1 MDFVIVGT
9 YDHYAWYETRLI
21 LMLAGLVL
29 SLYQLLA
36 RRESRYLVIFLSSGL
51 MMGLMEYVLQAGG
64 LRGDDYSFSLFGK
77 ELPGSLG
84 PLLQGILEGGIC
96 GLMALWFADLRSS
109 RAAMREWLTWGGV
122 ALLVAGMSI
131 LTGLLTGNQPASS
144 VRPIFAPPP
153 ILIITTII
161 FFSLVV
167 AWRKDALAGLANYY
181 AGLLV
186 FAILSLEPLY
196 LLGASYIGILDGEGT
211 ARAGSM
217 WQVSMRALSYI
228 YESAGGRL
236 HYFMIP
242 FAFGL
247 VSVRQ
252 RSTEEAARLSYQHL
266 QSLTERGWR
275 KKSKPFQRQ
284 SD

>member
-9 YDHYAWYETRLI
+9 YDHAAWYETRLI
-21 LMLAGLVL
+21 LMLAGLAL

-36 RRESRYLVIFLSSGL
+36 RRESRYLIIFLSSGL
-51 MMGLMEYVLQAGG
+51 MMGIMEYVLQAGG
-64 LRGDDYSFSLFGK
+64 LRGVDYSFSLFGQRI
-77 ELPGSLG
+77 PASFG
-84 PLLQGILEGGIC
+84 PLLQGFLEGGIC
-96 GLMALWFADLRSS
+96 GLLALWFADLRSS
-109 RAAMREWLTWGGV
+109 RAAKREWLMWGGV
-122 ALLVAGMSI
+122 ILLVTGLSV
-131 LTGLLTGNQPASS
+131 LTGRLTGSQPPSS
-144 VRPIFAPPP
+144 IRPMFAPPP

-167 AWRKDALAGLANYY
+167 AWRKDALAALANYY

-186 FAILSLEPLY
+186 FAVLSLAPLH
-196 LLGASYIGILDGEGT
+196 LLGAAYIGIADGDGVV
-211 ARAGSM
+211 RAGAA
-217 WQVSMRALSYI
+217 WQTAMMALSYI

-247 VSVRQ
+247 VAVRQ
-252 RSTEEAARLSYQHL
+252 RSTEEAARVSYQHL